1 MYVINMSGQK
11 TIKLGKMSHSCF
23 MLYSIL
29 GTKRDEVFA
38 ISQKI
43 IILMFLNF
51 LYFSLLLCLK
61 QIVTLSNGSDKTSLD
76 GFLASSVLPF
86 TGL

>member
-1 MYVINMSGQK
+1 MMYVINMSGQK
-11 TIKLGKMSHSCF
+11 TIKLGKMSHSQF
-23 MLYSIL
+23 HAVFNFS
-29 GTKRDEVFA
+29 TKRDEVFA

-76 GFLASSVLPF
+76 
-86 TGL
+86 